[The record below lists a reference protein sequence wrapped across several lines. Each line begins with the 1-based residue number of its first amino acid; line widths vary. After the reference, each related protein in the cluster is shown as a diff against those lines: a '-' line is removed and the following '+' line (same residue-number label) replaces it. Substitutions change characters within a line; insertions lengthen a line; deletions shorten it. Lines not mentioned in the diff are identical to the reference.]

1 MKKLTFFLLS
11 CLIVFSLSF
20 LPQTGFSEEQKSK
33 EGSSAGAEKGAQ
45 PATTQPAQTQ
55 PAPPQG
61 LGTETGKEPA
71 ATGTEKGQAAPA
83 TKGVVA
89 GKVNINTATAEE
101 LMTIKGIG
109 KVLSGRIID
118 HRQKVGKFNS
128 VEELKDV
135 KGVGDKLFLK
145 IKDQLTL

>member
-45 PATTQPAQTQ
+45 PAQTQ
-55 PAPPQG
+55 PATTQLAPGQAV
-61 LGTETGKEPA
+61 GTETGKEPVV
-71 ATGTEKGQAAPA
+71 TGTEKGKTAPETKPVA
-83 TKGVVA
+83 T
-89 GKVNINTATAEE
+89 GKININTATAEE

-109 KVLSGRIID
+109 KTLAARIIE

-128 VEELKDV
+128 LEELKDV
-135 KGVGDKLFLK
+135 KGIGDKLFLK
-145 IKDQLTL
+145 MKDQLTL